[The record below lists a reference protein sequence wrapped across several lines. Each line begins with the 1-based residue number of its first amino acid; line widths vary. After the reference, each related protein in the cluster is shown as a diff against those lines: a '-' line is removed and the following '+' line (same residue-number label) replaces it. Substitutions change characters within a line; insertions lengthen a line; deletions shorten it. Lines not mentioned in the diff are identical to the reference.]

1 MDIESLYQIFL
12 QSGGVTIDS
21 RKTQGG
27 KLFFALRGDK
37 NDGNQFAA
45 SAIENGA
52 VAAVIDNPDYALEG
66 KTILVGD
73 VLKILQEL
81 ARLHRRHFNVPFIA
95 ITGSNGKT
103 TTKELVHAVLSQKF
117 NTLAT
122 EGNLNN
128 HIGVPLTLLRLKPEH
143 EMAII
148 EMGANHRGEIEE
160 LCRIAEPTHGII
172 TSIGKA
178 HIGEFGGLEGVKEAK
193 AELYQWIKSSE
204 GAIWLNADV
213 PILHEMAQRKSVG
226 NIITYGSSADDRYN
240 FELLAADPFVR
251 LRYKDD
257 EIASQ
262 LPGAYNYNNLI
273 TAFAVGLT
281 FGVPV
286 PDIEKALSTY
296 TSDNNRSQ
304 IIRWNGHMV
313 IKDAYN
319 ANPTSMEAALDNF
332 ERMIHPSKVAILG
345 HMLELGEYSP
355 VEHQA
360 IADKVASMKIAHVCL
375 VGSEFSAV
383 HVRDGIVKVSDAAA
397 ARQWLEGLQLNDSLI
412 LLKGSRGIGLEKV
425 LA

>member
-1 MDIESLYQIFL
+1 MDIQSIYQTYL
-12 QSGGVTIDS
+12 QSSGVTIDS

-27 KLFFALRGDK
+27 KLFFALKGDK
-37 NDGNQFAA
+37 HDANQFAA
-45 SAIENGA
+45 SALENGA
-52 VAAVIDNPDYALEG
+52 IAAVIDNPDYAVPG
-66 KTILVGD
+66 KTILVSD
-73 VLKILQEL
+73 VLKTLQNL
-81 ARLHRRHFNVPFIA
+81 ARYHRRQFSIPFIA

-103 TTKELVHAVLSQKF
+103 TTKELVHAVLSRKF

-128 HIGVPLTLLRLKPEH
+128 HIGVPLTLLRLRQAH

-148 EMGANHRGEIEE
+148 EMGANHRREIEE
-160 LCRIAEPTHGII
+160 LCGIAEPTHGII

-193 AELYQWIKSSE
+193 AELYQWIKASE
-204 GAIWLNADV
+204 GVIWLNTDL
-213 PILHEMAQRKSVG
+213 PILNEMAQKKSVS
-226 NIITYGSSADDRYN
+226 NIITYGTSADVRYG
-240 FELLAADPFVR
+240 FEFIQADPFVR
-251 LRYKDD
+251 FRYKNH
-257 EIASQ
+257 EVVSQ

-273 TAFAVGLT
+273 TAFTVGLT
-281 FGVPV
+281 FDVPLSSI
-286 PDIEKALSTY
+286 IEALSAY

-304 IIRWNGHMV
+304 IIQWNGHTV

-332 ERMIHPSKVAILG
+332 EKMQHPSKVAILG

-355 VEHQA
+355 AEHQA
-360 IADKVASMKIAHVCL
+360 IADKVASMNIAHICL
-375 VGSEFSAV
+375 VGNEFNAV
-383 HVRDGIVKVSDAAA
+383 HVRDGVTRVSDAAT
-397 ARQWLEGLQLNDSLI
+397 ARKWLDDLQLKESLI